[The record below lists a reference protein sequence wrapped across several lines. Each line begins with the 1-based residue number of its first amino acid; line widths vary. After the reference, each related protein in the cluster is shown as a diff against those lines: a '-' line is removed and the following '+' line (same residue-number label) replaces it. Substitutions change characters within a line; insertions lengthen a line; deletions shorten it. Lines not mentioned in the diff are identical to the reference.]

1 LDDQVFAVR
10 DIAAQGVDANDVA
23 NARDDAGEHGVFQKW
38 LGPVNTKDASANVVM
53 GAQSKAHGAAKATRL
68 GETCNAALRPNRHVP
83 EGLFP
88 KRPCAALQS
97 LAGGLPRLRFA
108 PCSRPF
114 EEQRIWHL

>member
-1 LDDQVFAVR
+1 
-10 DIAAQGVDANDVA
+10 VA

>member
-1 LDDQVFAVR
+1 MLTNQPGGR
-10 DIAAQGVDANDVA
+10 CGVW
-23 NARDDAGEHGVFQKW
+23 AG
-38 LGPVNTKDASANVVM
+38 LGPINTKDASANAVI
-53 GAQSKAHGAAKATRL
+53 GAQGKARGAAKAIRL
-68 GETCNAALRPNRHVP
+68 GETCNAALRPNDHVP
-83 EGLFP
+83 EGLFF